1 MQGVSRQPKLWT
13 QVHSTSR
20 CVRVQG
26 MNWDDDERIRL
37 INLLNSCVKL
47 TELGNFNAADVAFY
61 HLSHLASPDGD
72 SMQRVATCFIEAL
85 AYCQVAKNLRGVP
98 KVLHLWTNLIKC
110 LKPSTPTCPKITI
123 TAIHEKKEVLEK
135 MGLHLGVEAQRLLF
149 PFQFNP
155 VVSSLENLDP
165 ETLPIKKGEP
175 LAISSV
181 LQLHSLLA
189 SDDDDEMAK
198 M

>member
-1 MQGVSRQPKLWT
+1 MAILFFLLLYGINSWTTISQEAILWFLPLHKDSTHHHKSDHYWSLQGET
-13 QVHSTSR
+13 A
-20 CVRVQG
+20 
-26 MNWDDDERIRL
+26 
-37 INLLNSCVKL
+37 INVLDLSPSN
-47 TELGNFNAADVAFY
+47 NA
-61 HLSHLASPDGD
+61 L
-72 SMQRVATCFIEAL
+72 Q
-85 AYCQVAKNLRGVP
+85 
-98 KVLHLWTNLIKC
+98 WTNLIKC

-181 LQLHSLLA
+181 RDWYTLSDFLLFCRTQCFL
-189 SDDDDEMAK
+189 
-198 M
+198 

>member
-1 MQGVSRQPKLWT
+1 
-13 QVHSTSR
+13 
-20 CVRVQG
+20 
-26 MNWDDDERIRL
+26 
-37 INLLNSCVKL
+37 
-47 TELGNFNAADVAFY
+47 
-61 HLSHLASPDGD
+61 
-72 SMQRVATCFIEAL
+72 
-85 AYCQVAKNLRGVP
+85 
-98 KVLHLWTNLIKC
+98 
-110 LKPSTPTCPKITI
+110 
-123 TAIHEKKEVLEK
+123 